1 MMNAV
6 RIRTRLE
13 STTLT
18 APELAPFLGRRVG
31 IIVLEDEP
39 QGRPLL
45 VTRGIFA
52 VKRDIPGD
60 PRADVQADLHVER
73 ARHMDATVDEAAGV
87 AGADRATN

>member
-6 RIRTRLE
+6 RIRTRIE

-18 APELAPFLGRRVG
+18 APELAPFLGRRVE

-45 VTRGIFA
+45 VTRGMFA
-52 VKRDIPGD
+52 VKGDIPGD
-60 PRADVQADLHVER
+60 PVADVLAEFRAER
-73 ARHMDATVDEAAGV
+73 ARRLDTTADEVGQ
-87 AGADRATN
+87 